1 MKYKS
6 DWRRFSMNFSRIKNR
21 ALSYLKIKPSEAP
34 SEVCSMVDK
43 AFDMLCEIERF
54 KCLYQEFDGVPD
66 MLQKEPYSSFLGNS
80 CGCFISAYT
89 LGSEVDK
96 KIALLART
104 DASLMVVLDAV
115 ASSYLEERADEFEA
129 TLGENLTY
137 RFCPGYASG
146 TLEDLDAFFKLLHC
160 EKIGMC
166 LLESGIMLP
175 QKSMIGIIGKS
186 K

>member
-1 MKYKS
+1 
-6 DWRRFSMNFSRIKNR
+6 MNFSRIKNR

-34 SEVCSMVDK
+34 SELCAKVDESL
-43 AFDMLCEIERF
+43 DMLCGIERF
-54 KCLYQEFDGVPD
+54 RCLYQEFDGVPD
-66 MLQKEPYSSFLGNS
+66 ILQKEPYLSFLKDS

-89 LGSEVDK
+89 LGSEVDR

-129 TLGENLTY
+129 SLKDNLTY

-146 TLEDLDAFFKLLHC
+146 TLEDLDGFFRLLHC
-160 EKIGMC
+160 DKIGMC

-175 QKSMIGIIGKS
+175 QKSMIGIIGKL